1 MFGGLFRFLF
11 KFRPVLFQQGT
22 VAFGASRAMLLAVAA
37 AGVLALVALATYG
50 LVSTAGR
57 RDRVVLV
64 ALRLA
69 VLAVLLFCLAR
80 PLLVLRAAV
89 PQQNFLGVLLDNS
102 RSMQIADQ
110 QGQPRSAFVTQNFGP
125 KGALTA
131 ALSKRFVLRD
141 FSFAS
146 TVDRVGSAADL
157 HYDGPSTRLAP
168 ALDRARDEL
177 GGLPLAGLVVVSDGA
192 DTTDESFDKTL
203 ASLKARSIPVFA
215 VGLGEAR
222 FDHDI
227 QVTRVEAPRVALK
240 GTSLVVNVMLSQNG
254 YAGRTVPLTVEDNGR
269 IVASQNVTLPPDGES
284 TTVPM
289 HFTASDAGPRTLT
302 FRVPAQPDEQVT
314 QNNSRQALVEVN
326 DAKEKVLYYEGE
338 PRSEIKFV
346 RMAVEDDPNLQLV
359 TLVRTAE
366 NKFWR
371 GGVDS
376 PDELADAFPKTREE
390 LFKYKAIILGS
401 VEAGAFTADQQRMLA
416 DFVSRRG
423 GGLMMMGGRRAFAEG
438 GWAGTPVAEA
448 LPVAIDASGGHGAPY
463 FEHLSIHPTHAGE
476 ISPVT
481 QLADTEQASAARW
494 KTLPMLSSVNRIGE
508 AKPGATV
515 LLTGSDDHG
524 GEQIVLATQRYG
536 RGRTMAFPIQDS
548 WVWQMDASIPL
559 EDMTHETLW
568 RRLMRWLVEG
578 VPGQVTVT
586 TREDHVDPGDPIEI
600 SAEVLNGEYLG
611 VNDGTVVAHLTAPSG
626 KKIDVPMEWT
636 VEQDGDYRAS
646 YVPDEEGL
654 YAVKV
659 DATRANGA
667 KTTDLGS
674 DTTHVD
680 VAPSDGEYF
689 DAGLRETLLKR
700 LADETGGHYFTA
712 ADAAS
717 LPEAIGYSGRG
728 VTVVEDHDLWDMP
741 AILLVLL
748 GAICAEWAFR
758 RRRGLA

>member
-11 KFRPVLFQQGT
+11 KFRPVLFEQGSL
-22 VAFGASRAMLLAVAA
+22 AFGASRPMLVAVAV
-37 AGVLALVALATYG
+37 AGVVALVALATYG
-50 LVSTAGR
+50 LVSTTSR
-57 RDRVVLV
+57 RDRAVLV
-64 ALRLA
+64 ALRLV
-69 VLAVLLFCLAR
+69 VLAAFFFCLAR

-110 QGQPRSAFVTQNFGP
+110 QGQPRSAFVTQDFGP
-125 KGALTA
+125 KGALAT

-141 FSFAS
+141 FGFSS
-146 TVDRVGSAADL
+146 SVDRVGSAADL

-203 ASLKARSIPVFA
+203 ASLKARSIPVFT
-215 VGLGEAR
+215 VGLGETR
-222 FDHDI
+222 FAHDI

-240 GTSLVVNVMLSQNG
+240 GTALVVNVMLTQNG

-284 TTVPM
+284 TTVQM
-289 HFTASDAGPRTLT
+289 HFTASDAGARTLT

-314 QNNSRQALVEVN
+314 QNNARNALVEVR
-326 DAKEKVLYYEGE
+326 DAKEKVLYFEGE

-346 RMAVEDDPNLQLV
+346 RMAVEDDQNLQLV
-359 TLVRTAE
+359 TLMRTAE
-366 NKFWR
+366 NKYWR

-390 LFKYKAIILGS
+390 LFKYRAIILGS
-401 VEAGAFTADQQRMLA
+401 VEAGAFSAEQQRMLA

-423 GGLMMMGGRRAFAEG
+423 GGFMMMGGRRAFAEG

-448 LPVAIDASGGHGAPY
+448 LPVDIDSPGGHSGPY
-463 FEHLSIHPTHAGE
+463 LDRLAIRPTHAGE
-476 ISPVT
+476 LSPVT
-481 QLADTEQASAARW
+481 QLADTEQASSARW
-494 KTLPMLSSVNRIGE
+494 KTLPMLSSVNRIGD

-515 LLTGSDDHG
+515 LLTGTDEHG

-536 RGRTMAFPIQDS
+536 RGRTMAFPVQDS

-578 VPGQVTVT
+578 VPGPVTVT

-600 SAEVLNGEYLG
+600 SADVMDGEYLG
-611 VNDGTVVAHLTAPSG
+611 VNDGTVVAHLTSPSG
-626 KKIDVPMEWT
+626 KKADVPMEWT
-636 VEQDGDYRAS
+636 IQQDGQYRAS
-646 YVPDEEGL
+646 YVPDEQGM
-654 YAVKV
+654 YTVTV
-659 DATRANGA
+659 DATRAGGPQA
-667 KTTDLGS
+667 KTLGS
-674 DTTHVD
+674 DTVHVQ

-689 DAGLRETLLKR
+689 DAALRESLLKR
-700 LADETGGHYFTA
+700 LADETGGHYYTA
-712 ADAAS
+712 ADVAS

-741 AILLVLL
+741 AVLL
-748 GAICAEWAFR
+748 LLLIAISAEWAYR
-758 RRRGLA
+758 RKRGLA